1 MSVFRKHESIVDRSA
16 SDRTRHKKKIEKAIK
31 ESIKDVV
38 ADESI
43 IGQNGKKK
51 IRIPVRGLKE
61 YRFVYGS
68 GKKNK
73 TVGSGGDHNLKRG
86 QKIGK
91 QQRRDLGRELVRQAT
106 KKAISTTMLRF
117 PLRN

>member
-1 MSVFRKHESIVDRSA
+1 MSVFRKHESIVDRAA

-31 ESIKDVV
+31 ESIKDVI

-61 YRFVYGS
+61 SRS
-68 GKKNK
+68 
-73 TVGSGGDHNLKRG
+73 
-86 QKIGK
+86 
-91 QQRRDLGRELVRQAT
+91 
-106 KKAISTTMLRF
+106 
-117 PLRN
+117 